1 MFLVVC
7 ANVHAM
13 PSTDTDVC
21 LHVIKH
27 KSIRKWAKYVYVYV
41 HTEIYMQLYTTAN
54 VLDEM

>member
-1 MFLVVC
+1 M
-7 ANVHAM
+7 HAM

-27 KSIRKWAKYVYVYV
+27 KSIRKLAKYVYVYV
-41 HTEIYMQLYTTAN
+41 HTEIYMQFYTTAN